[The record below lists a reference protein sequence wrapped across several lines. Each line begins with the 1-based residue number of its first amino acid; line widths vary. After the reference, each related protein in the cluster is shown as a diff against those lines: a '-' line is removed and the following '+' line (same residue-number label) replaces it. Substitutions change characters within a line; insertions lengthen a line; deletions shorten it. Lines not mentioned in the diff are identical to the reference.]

1 MDYKKATQSEIGLEV
16 NLEVF
21 NFVPKNQDVGMFTM
35 LKKSAPGEIRTH
47 GPRIRNPVLYPTE
60 LRGRYGQF
68 LPLCLLFCYHLNK
81 PYASNNSHCASNQHR
96 ISFRMRDHESI
107 IDQTLSSQD
116 ERGA

>member
-47 GPRIRNPVLYPTE
+47 GPRIRNCGLGS
-60 LRGRYGQF
+60 LR
-68 LPLCLLFCYHLNK
+68 L
-81 PYASNNSHCASNQHR
+81 AR
-96 ISFRMRDHESI
+96 ISSKGR
-107 IDQTLSSQD
+107 
-116 ERGA
+116 

>member
-60 LRGRYGQF
+60 LRGRIEYQLVTVIF
-68 LPLCLLFCYHLNK
+68 F
-81 PYASNNSHCASNQHR
+81 
-96 ISFRMRDHESI
+96 SFRVKLCQSVP
-107 IDQTLSSQD
+107 
-116 ERGA
+116 